1 MDLNIKYIPRDV
13 NNWDVTRAIESVLHS
28 ELESTRV
35 DDSEG
40 RRPVNFRVMLNANPA
55 GGVGNNGTGVLTLP
69 TQELS
74 RKFLSFVYNN
84 PIRIKSKK
92 VLFSEKR
99 GEPRSR
105 LVETLKKTPYIS
117 PDIEE
122 EHQRKLEAL
131 NSKIRVDTVQF
142 GIFHQS
148 SYSRSSKEA
157 ASRAFSIEWE
167 QEYVS
172 NSAAWLEFKY
182 DSKIIRVTVCI
193 L

>member
-1 MDLNIKYIPRDV
+1 MDLNIKYIPKDV
-13 NNWDVTRAIESVLHS
+13 NSWDVTRAIASVLHS

-35 DDSEG
+35 DSEG
-40 RRPVNFRVMLNANPA
+40 RRPVNFRVTLNANPA
-55 GGVGNNGTGVLTLP
+55 GGVGNNGTGILTLP
-69 TQELS
+69 TQEIS

-99 GEPRSR
+99 GEPRPR

-122 EHQRKLEAL
+122 EHQRKLEAV
-131 NSKIRVDTVQF
+131 NSKFRVDTVQF

-148 SYSRSSKEA
+148 SYSCSSKET

-182 DSKIIRVTVCI
+182 DSKIIRITVCI